1 MFVNIVITDEVPCLY
16 RKGRLDGIDVGFA
29 SLSLQASPNT
39 LRSRSVSEGQNG
51 QLRVAI
57 PSSDYRRLGSANPWI
72 RTPALFSPDGTGGV
86 TPHSRLIA
94 EEGSYESY
102 GISRRRGS
110 LTSPS
115 EVVDYSARIPS
126 PGADESK
133 SNSEFSALSHSKEI
147 IRNLSPPS
155 VLVRALLSFMLYM
168 YMRVYMD
175 YGDWSKW
182 TI

>member
-1 MFVNIVITDEVPCLY
+1 MFVTIVVTNDVPCLY
-16 RKGRLDGIDVGFA
+16 REGRLDGIDVGFA
-29 SLSLQASPNT
+29 SVSLQASPNT
-39 LRSRSVSEGQNG
+39 PRSRPVSEGQNG
-51 QLRVAI
+51 QLRLSI
-57 PSSDYRRLGSANPWI
+57 PSPDYRRVGSANPRI

-102 GISRRRGS
+102 GISRRRRS

-115 EVVDYSARIPS
+115 EVVDYSALIPS

-133 SNSEFSALSHSKEI
+133 NNSEFGALSHSKEI

-155 VLVRALLSFMLYM
+155 VLVCALLSFMLYM
-168 YMRVYMD
+168 CACVC
-175 YGDWSKW
+175 
-182 TI
+182 I